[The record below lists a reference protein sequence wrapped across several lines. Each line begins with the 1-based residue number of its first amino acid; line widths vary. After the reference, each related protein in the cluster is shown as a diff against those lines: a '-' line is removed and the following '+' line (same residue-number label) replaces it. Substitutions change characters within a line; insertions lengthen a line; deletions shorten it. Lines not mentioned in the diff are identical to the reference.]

1 MNEPLRKFEDA
12 INQAL
17 TDASGD
23 LEIAEVI
30 GVLQMKLHLICQR
43 TITRSI
49 ESDPAD
55 YWKNLKDEDAR

>member
-1 MNEPLRKFEDA
+1 MNEPLRRFEDA

-17 TDASGD
+17 TDAD
-23 LEIAEVI
+23 DNLEIAEII

-43 TITRSI
+43 TMTRSV

-55 YWKNLKDEDAR
+55 DWKYLKDE